1 MHATLLT
8 LILVTG
14 AGACGAKSCDT
25 DSQFAA
31 KSDASCDTAKGGSET
46 SKGCDENSRA
56 GGKDGDCDVCHGT
69 DDGARNRH
77 LARGGLMPQ
86 SCYGPAYGC
95 YPGND
100 RRIQRYPA
108 FHGTFYRNPYNYRNE
123 FDYPWHAG
131 LHEPTSLFSYN
142 VVSETTTGA
151 ESSLPSSRDDNA
163 APPPPQKM
171 SSRPGASSVVRPQ
184 RSLDR

>member
-14 AGACGAKSCDT
+14 APA
-25 DSQFAA
+25 
-31 KSDASCDTAKGGSET
+31 
-46 SKGCDENSRA
+46 CDEKTNDQDSKHTTA
-56 GGKDGDCDVCHGT
+56 DADQGEGGCDVCNQS
-69 DDGARNRH
+69 DDGARNRR
-77 LARGGLMPQ
+77 LLRGGLMPQ

-108 FHGTFYRNPYNYRNE
+108 FHGHYYRKPYNYRNE

-142 VVSETTTGA
+142 VVSERTNGNGTDQT
-151 ESSLPSSRDDNA
+151 LPSSLDDNA
-163 APPPPQKM
+163 APPPPQRM
-171 SSRPGASSVVRPQ
+171 SSRSSNPSSVITQQ

>member
-14 AGACGAKSCDT
+14 AAAADVDTNCDNDAKAVSSAD
-25 DSQFAA
+25 
-31 KSDASCDTAKGGSET
+31 GRHG
-46 SKGCDENSRA
+46 GCDGCAEGGDSR
-56 GGKDGDCDVCHGT
+56 
-69 DDGARNRH
+69 RSQH

-100 RRIQRYPA
+100 RRMHRYPA
-108 FHGTFYRNPYNYRNE
+108 FHGNYYRNPYNYRNE

-142 VVSETTTGA
+142 VTSETTDRVND
-151 ESSLPSSRDDNA
+151 SLPASRSNDD
-163 APPPPQKM
+163 APPPPQNM
-171 SSRPGASSVVRPQ
+171 SSRRDLPSSVLKSQ
-184 RSLDR
+184 RTTER

>member
-8 LILVTG
+8 LLLVTG
-14 AGACGAKSCDT
+14 APACDR
-25 DSQFAA
+25 DA
-31 KSDASCDTAKGGSET
+31 KSDRDSQCAKADADQGE
-46 SKGCDENSRA
+46 
-56 GGKDGDCDVCHGT
+56 GDCDACHST
-69 DDGARNRH
+69 DDSTRNRH

-108 FHGTFYRNPYNYRNE
+108 FHGNYYRNPYNYRNE

-142 VVSETTTGA
+142 VVSETTDRA
-151 ESSLPSSRDDNA
+151 NESSPPPIEDNA

-171 SSRPGASSVVRPQ
+171 TKRPSNTSSVIRPQ